1 MRKGKIYFP
10 NYHTETTWPD
20 MRTITKSFPK
30 LSDLIAFAFLPKAR
44 HNKS

>member
-1 MRKGKIYFP
+1 MRKRKIYLS
-10 NYHTETTWPD
+10 NYWRETTRPD
-20 MRTITKSFPK
+20 VRLITKFFPK